1 MFDNNLEQKITFLKG
16 KLPDYL
22 RAKGLNPASK
32 FYCINPQDHD
42 KLPTMSYDP
51 NTLTVRCFNC
61 KASYNIFDLLGF
73 QYHLNNFKE
82 QFIKAHELFLGPVN
96 ESLLIAL
103 NNYPQKPQFEFADDF
118 EVKNELSFEDEA
130 DSSSPFKNPLFSKL
144 QKHGKIP
151 SPRDISF
158 GNPAPEQNMVF
169 SRDRFN
175 SASVQRINSFNN
187 HAGLFNSLNKDDFR
201 PNFSEYI
208 SQCAMNSSNTDY
220 FRQRGISDEVI
231 KRFNLGYDEQCLV
244 GIDKLN
250 NKIYWKAAILPYG
263 TKGYRI
269 RNTDPYDKE
278 RFRAKGLCEI
288 FNAQALEIGG
298 KIFITEGEFDALS
311 LESLGYR
318 AIALGG
324 VGNVSRLLDL
334 IRTIKGE
341 YIFYICL
348 DNDKSGGEAS
358 RMLASAFYQMQIPYK
373 EINLA
378 FPYKDPNEALCQDPQ
393 NFEIRLNNL
402 EQLLN
407 LNLIEDLNPKN
418 DALYINLPEDLL
430 SLKLSANLYTWCGRP
445 IALRL
450 LLANILN
457 KSLCSLLYLSDRWQC
472 QNLETKYIPS
482 QENKAHFLEISGE
495 DILNEIKDKLN
506 ACGVKGSLPD
516 IIIVDALTFELKE
529 TLRLA
534 RYLNML
540 TDSLKRPII
549 LLGNTDVSSKVE
561 SLSLQNLEISLTAEG
576 AFKCTTINAQGL
588 PVSFI
593 KKFD

>member
-201 PNFSEYI
+201 PDFSEYI

>member
-1 MFDNNLEQKITFLKG
+1 MFNNNLEQKITFLKG

-32 FYCINPQDHD
+32 FYCINPQDHN
-42 KLPTMSYDP
+42 KLPSMSYDP
-51 NTLTVRCFNC
+51 NTQTVRCFNC
-61 KASYNIFDLLGF
+61 KASYNIFDLIGF
-73 QYHLNNFKE
+73 QYNLSSFKE

-96 ESLLIAL
+96 ESVLMAL
-103 NNYPQKPQFEFADDF
+103 NNYLQKPQFEFANEF
-118 EVKNELSFEDEA
+118 EVQNDRSYEETDHSA
-130 DSSSPFKNPLFSKL
+130 PFKNPLFTKL

-158 GNPAPEQNMVF
+158 NGAASEQNMIF
-169 SRDRFN
+169 NRERYN
-175 SASVQRINSFNN
+175 SAPVQRMNGFNN
-187 HAGLFNSLNKDDFR
+187 HPGLFNSLNKDDFR
-201 PNFSEYI
+201 PDFSEYI

-231 KRFNLGYDEQCLV
+231 KRFKLGFDEQCLV

-269 RNTDPYDKE
+269 RNTDPYGKE

-373 EINLA
+373 EVNLA

-402 EQLLN
+402 DHLLSLN
-407 LNLIEDLNPKN
+407 LLEDLAPKN
-418 DALYINLPEDLL
+418 NSLYINLPEDLL

-457 KSLCSLLYLSDRWQC
+457 KSHSSLLYLSDRWQC
-472 QNLETKYIPS
+472 QNLETKYIPFK
-482 QENKAHFLEISGE
+482 ENKDYFLEISGE

-506 ACGVKGSLPD
+506 ACGIKGCLPD
-516 IIIVDALTFELKE
+516 IIIIDALTFELKE

-540 TDSLKRPII
+540 TGSLKRPII
-549 LLGNTDVSSKVE
+549 LLGNTDASSKVE

-576 AFKCTTINAQGL
+576 DFKCTTINAQGL
-588 PVSFI
+588 PISFI

>member
-118 EVKNELSFEDEA
+118 EVKNDLSYEDEA

-187 HAGLFNSLNKDDFR
+187 HTGLFNSLNKDDFR
-201 PNFSEYI
+201 PDFSEYI

-407 LNLIEDLNPKN
+407 LNLIEDLSPKN

>member
-118 EVKNELSFEDEA
+118 EVKNDLSYEDEA

-175 SASVQRINSFNN
+175 SSSVQRINSFNN

-201 PNFSEYI
+201 PDFSEYI

-334 IRTIKGE
+334 IRTIKGD

-407 LNLIEDLNPKN
+407 LNLIEDLSPKN

>member
-201 PNFSEYI
+201 PDFSEYI

-457 KSLCSLLYLSDRWQC
+457 KRLCSLLYLSDRWQC

>member
-118 EVKNELSFEDEA
+118 EVKNDLSYEDEA

-175 SASVQRINSFNN
+175 SSSVQRINSFNN

-201 PNFSEYI
+201 PDFSEYI

-378 FPYKDPNEALCQDPQ
+378 FPYKDPNEALCQDLQ

-407 LNLIEDLNPKN
+407 LNLIEDLSPKN

>member
-118 EVKNELSFEDEA
+118 EVKNDLSFEDEA

-201 PNFSEYI
+201 PDFSEYI

>member
-118 EVKNELSFEDEA
+118 EVKNDLSYEDEA

-201 PNFSEYI
+201 PDFSEYI

-407 LNLIEDLNPKN
+407 LNLIEDLSPKN

>member
-118 EVKNELSFEDEA
+118 EVKNDLSYEDEA

-407 LNLIEDLNPKN
+407 LNLIEDLSPKN